1 MNNSKSVKALGQ
13 PIWYDNIEREMLR
26 DGRMKKMIKEG
37 QIYGVTSNPS
47 IFEAALKNSTAYNDL
62 LQAMAWSG
70 MNREQIYTELVK
82 GDIQKAADL
91 FLPVYED
98 NQGQDGFVSVE
109 INPFYAYDAK
119 RSIEEGRA
127 LWSEIDRKNLMIK
140 VPATI
145 EGLEVITQLIAEGIN
160 VNTTLIFS
168 LERYEQV
175 IDAYLSG
182 LEQRLACN
190 ERIDTIA
197 GVASFF
203 VSRIDVAVDQLLDAV
218 IASTATMALP
228 AKQTKGKIAIASA
241 RLAYQVY
248 LRAFSG
254 LRFEKLKERGAHPQ
268 KPLWASTGTKNPD
281 YPDTLYV
288 DNLIGVGTVNT
299 LPQKTLDAFLE
310 RGSVRLSIG
319 ENLEQALSDF
329 ELLKK
334 MEIDLSAVTQ
344 QLEDEGVE
352 KFKQAHSSLL
362 EIIEKRRVNFKH
374 GMNGLAG
381 QVETALKQATG
392 DGAVQRLYAHDPT
405 LWTYDESGFD
415 EIRNRLGWLDLP
427 SKQISLI
434 PELEAFRDEVLADGF
449 TDAFVLGMGGSS
461 LAPEVIS
468 QTIATSVEPGKGLNL
483 QIIDTTN
490 PEEILFRC
498 AGVDLTETLFIV
510 SSKSGGTSETLSA
523 MKYFWSELE
532 KLGVKQPGRHF
543 VAVTDP
549 DTSLQH
555 LAVSKGFRK
564 IFNARPDVG
573 GRYSVFTRFGL
584 VPAALMGIDLNRF
597 LSMAVESENQ
607 GHEDVAPYANPNLL
621 LGLVIG
627 EAAKAGKDKLTFIA
641 ESYAAHLV
649 PWLEQLIAESSGK
662 EGKGILPVE
671 GEPPYATLEYPP
683 DRLFVH
689 LSVNGERGELVSA
702 LKERGHAVIEI
713 AIRDP
718 YQIAKEFYRWEYA
731 TAIASALL
739 RVNAFDQPNVQ
750 LSKTITKKRISEYHE
765 KGQLDDGVPIL
776 ENECLKVFGE
786 PVPGLDQSCCLSD
799 VLAAYGSLVEENGY
813 IALNAFMP
821 RLNEYEAFFQS
832 LRTKLLH
839 QFNKATTVGFGP
851 RFLHSTGQL
860 HKGGLPGGLFITFT
874 KDSLIDFEIPGERMS
889 FATLQRAQA
898 LGDIDALKQ
907 KGKRVVHIHLK

>member
-1 MNNSKSVKALGQ
+1 MNNSQSVKELGQ
-13 PIWYDNIEREMLR
+13 SIWYDNIEREMLR
-26 DGRMKKMIKEG
+26 DGRMKRMIRGG

-47 IFEAALKNSTAYNDL
+47 IFEAALKNSTAYDDL

-70 MNREQIYTELVK
+70 MNGEQIYTQLVK
-82 GDIQKAADL
+82 EDIQKAADL
-91 FLPVYED
+91 FLPVYRD
-98 NQGQDGFVSVE
+98 NHGQDGFVSVE
-109 INPFYAYDAK
+109 INPFYAYDAR
-119 RSIEEGRA
+119 RSIEEGRS
-127 LWSEIDRKNLMIK
+127 LWKEIDRENLMIK
-140 VPATI
+140 VPATG
-145 EGLEVITQLIAEGIN
+145 EGLEVITALIADGIN

-182 LEQRLACN
+182 LEQRLARN

-197 GVASFF
+197 GAASFF

-218 IASTATMALP
+218 TASTATMALQ
-228 AKQTKGKIAIASA
+228 AKQIKGKIAIASA

-254 LRFEKLKERGAHPQ
+254 LRFEMLKERGAHPQ

-288 DNLIGVGTVNT
+288 DNLIGFGTINT
-299 LPQKTLDAFLE
+299 VPQKTLDAFLE
-310 RGSVRLSIG
+310 RGRVSLSIG

-334 MEIDLSAVTQ
+334 IGIDLTAVTQ
-344 QLEDEGVE
+344 QLETEGVE
-352 KFKQAHSSLL
+352 KFRQAHNSLL
-362 EIIEKRRVNFKH
+362 EIIEKRRVNFLQ
-374 GMNGLAG
+374 GLNGLADL
-381 QVETALKQATG
+381 VEPWLTQAAAEA
-392 DGAVQRLYAHDPT
+392 AVRRLYAHDPT
-405 LWTYDESGFD
+405 LWTDDEHGFD

-427 SKQISLI
+427 SRQLTLI

-468 QTIATSVEPGKGLNL
+468 QTIAPSVELGKGLRL
-483 QIIDTTN
+483 QIIDTTS

-498 AGVDLTETLFIV
+498 EGVELDKTLFIV

-523 MKYFWSELE
+523 MKYFWSELV
-532 KLGVKQPGRHF
+532 KLGVEQPGRNF

-555 LAVSKGFRK
+555 LAESKGFRK
-564 IFNARPDVG
+564 VFNARPDVG

-584 VPAALMGIDLNRF
+584 LPAVLMGVDLNRF
-597 LSMAVESENQ
+597 LSVAIESEDQ
-607 GHEDVAPYANPNLL
+607 GREDVAPYANPNLILGLL
-621 LGLVIG
+621 LGG
-627 EAAKAGKDKLTFIA
+627 AARTGKDKLTFIA

-671 GEPPYATLEYPP
+671 GEPPYATLAYPP
-683 DRLFVH
+683 DRLFIH
-689 LSVNGERGELVSA
+689 LSVNGERAELVSA
-702 LKERGHAVIEI
+702 LKDRGHAVIEI

-731 TAIASALL
+731 TAIACALL
-739 RVNAFDQPNVQ
+739 KVNAFDQPNVQ
-750 LSKTITKKRISEYHE
+750 LSKTITKNRISQYQE
-765 KGQLDDGVPIL
+765 KGRLDDGQPLL
-776 ENECLKVFGE
+776 EDECFTLYGE
-786 PVPGLDQSCCLSD
+786 PVPGLDQSCGLSD
-799 VLAAYGSLVEENGY
+799 VLAAYASLVEENGY
-813 IALNAFMP
+813 IALNAFLP
-821 RLNEYEAFFQS
+821 RLNENEAFLQS

-839 QFNKATTVGFGP
+839 QVNKATTLGFGP

-874 KDSLIDFEIPGERMS
+874 QDSLTDLDIPGEGMS

-907 KGKRVVHIHLK
+907 KGKRVIRIHLK